1 MSDDP
6 LHSLDAY
13 SEFIART
20 LDRPSV
26 KRSTVRVWSISP
38 FTGIA
43 EGEIWFRNDFRLRI
57 REEIDFDENLI
68 VSYGYEVYRGRE
80 KLFWYDDFPHPH
92 DPRLSTTHPHH
103 KHIPPN
109 IKRNRIPAPGLSF
122 EVPNLRII
130 VREIEQLI
138 SRNEEGE

>member
-43 EGEIWFRNDFRLRI
+43 EGEVWFRNDFRLRI